1 MLKDIFKDY
10 KVEIIATAVTVINGI
25 LIKKNITQIKEMKKN
40 PKVILFD
47 K

>member
-1 MLKDIFKDY
+1 MLKDLVKDY
-10 KVEIIATAVTVINGI
+10 KVEIIAAAVTVINGI
-25 LIKKNITQIKEMKKN
+25 LIKKNVKQIREMKKN

>member
-1 MLKDIFKDY
+1 MFKKFIKEY
-10 KVEIIATAVTVINGI
+10 KVEILASTVTIINGL
-25 LIKKNITQIKEMKKN
+25 LIKKNVKQIREMKKN

>member
-25 LIKKNITQIKEMKKN
+25 LIKKNITQTKEMKKN